1 MANDGRGSLV
11 NRHTLLLSALRDA
24 ETTKCDCA
32 VLGAISEHA
41 DLNGACWPGVE
52 LLASKL
58 SITGRSVMRAVKNL
72 ERLGYLE
79 VDRSKRSNHY
89 RIASTGD
96 KEVTIEDEQQVTNPS
111 PIGDK
116 PVTSQVTNLSPHTC
130 QPCHPNSVQEL
141 SLKNSVQEGDGS
153 APVKKVTR
161 AKSKNLTLQEWL
173 DSFEDDPTLVAAL
186 DMVERYVKK
195 IGLPIEFENLAW
207 EAFCARYRHDPGY
220 KGKRYDEW
228 PRVYRNALEGNWFKL
243 WYTDDAGQY
252 HLSQVGKQADLRFE
266 TGIQQMQSAHPDPA
280 VARKLVA

>member
-11 NRHTLLLSALRDA
+11 NRHTLLLAALRDA

-58 SITGRSVMRAVKNL
+58 SITSRSVMRAVKNL

-111 PIGDK
+111 PIGDTA
-116 PVTSQVTNLSPHTC
+116 VTSQVTNLSHHTC

-141 SLKNSVQEGDGS
+141 SSPNSVQGTQVVASVEQ
-153 APVKKVTR
+153 VTKGTTR
-161 AKSKNLTLQEWL
+161 QVTFRQWIHSKPEH
-173 DSFEDDPTLVAAL
+173 EKAIPADDPIFGYATDVGIPRDFLRLCWLVFA
-186 DMVERYVKK
+186 EK
-195 IGLPIEFENLAW
+195 
-207 EAFCARYRHDPGY
+207 YREDR
-220 KGKRYDEW
+220 KRYSDW
-228 PRVYRNALEGNWFKL
+228 RAVFRNAVRGNWMKL
-243 WYTDDAGQY
+243 WWIDGGIYQLTTA
-252 HLSQVGKQADLRFE
+252 GKQADLQFK
-266 TGIQQMQSAHPDPA
+266 TGIQHQQQDPG
-280 VARKLVA
+280 RLPKLVA

>member
-96 KEVTIEDEQQVTNPS
+96 KEVTSEDEQQVTNPS
-111 PIGDK
+111 PIRDTA
-116 PVTSQVTNLSPHTC
+116 VTSQVTSLSPHTC

-153 APVKKVTR
+153 APVKKVTK
-161 AKSKNLTLQEWL
+161 AKSGMITFKTYLASVPDGELPVPAK
-173 DSFEDDPTLVAAL
+173 DPIFDYAEDVGMPREILKL
-186 DMVERYVKK
+186 HWYVFSAK
-195 IGLPIEFENLAW
+195 
-207 EAFCARYRHDPGY
+207 YRNSD
-220 KGKRYDEW
+220 KRYKDW
-228 PRVYRNALEGNWFKL
+228 LAVLRNSVRANWYRL
-243 WYTDDAGQY
+243 WYLDDAGAFQ
-252 HLSQVGKQADLRFE
+252 LTTVGKQADLEFDMGVQRLLAE
-266 TGIQQMQSAHPDPA
+266 QADPG
-280 VARKLVA
+280 RLPKLVA